1 MDMRITRRSFI
12 TATAA
17 LAGAVALPTSLAASF
32 HDRQRL
38 RIPELLDARSL
49 GQSITLEARA
59 GTTAFFPGIGSAT
72 LGYNGTYLGPTL
84 LMYSG
89 DEVEM
94 TVVNRL
100 RQPTTVHWHGLLVPG
115 ELDGGPHQTI
125 QPDATWRPVL
135 AVRQP
140 AATLFY
146 HSHLHQRTAEQVY
159 FGLAGMMIV
168 RDANEKG
175 LGLPSDYGV
184 DDLPLI
190 LQDRQFEDGRLVM
203 PGGMMTVMNG
213 ARGDTL
219 LVNGTANAFAPV
231 PARRVRLRIVNVSNG
246 RDYHL
251 AFDDGR
257 AFHWIATDSGLLAA
271 PLERRALSLS
281 PGERAEILVDFSD
294 GTGSTLVTGPD
305 RNALM
310 TGMAGRAR
318 SSRFDLWTQ
327 PVITFE
333 VGPREGVQATLP
345 ARLAELE
352 AWDVS
357 QAVRTRHFTLD
368 MGMGMMG
375 AGGMGAMGMR
385 GGTGMGSGM
394 DMFSINGRAFDMA
407 RVDERV
413 RLGDLE
419 IWEIAAATM
428 AHPFHVHGVQ
438 FQVLGRGTG
447 GPGAQDA
454 GLKDTVRVDEPVRLL
469 VRFAHPA
476 REAPFM
482 YHCHILE
489 HEDHGMMGQF
499 TVT

>member
-1 MDMRITRRSFI
+1 MKITRRSFI

-17 LAGAVALPTSLAASF
+17 LAGAVALPTSLAAWF

-84 LMYSG
+84 LMHSG

-146 HSHLHQRTAEQVY
+146 HSHLHHGTAEQVY
-159 FGLAGMMIV
+159 FGLAGMLIV
-168 RDANEKG
+168 RDASEAA

-190 LQDRQFEDGRLVM
+190 LQDRQFEGGRLVM
-203 PGGMMTVMNG
+203 PVGMMTVMSG

-219 LVNGTANAFAPV
+219 LVNGTANAYAPV
-231 PARRVRLRIVNVSNG
+231 PARRVRLRIVNASNA

-294 GTGSTLVTGPD
+294 GAAATLLTGPD
-305 RNALM
+305 RNAPM
-310 TGMAGRAR
+310 MGMMGRRPGPR
-318 SSRFDLWTQ
+318 SDLWTQ
-327 PVITFE
+327 PVLAFE
-333 VGPREGVQATLP
+333 VGPREGVPAALP
-345 ARLAELE
+345 TRLAELE
-352 AWDVS
+352 AWDAS
-357 QAVRTRHFTLD
+357 RAVRTRRFTLD

-375 AGGMGAMGMR
+375 GGMGGMGMR
-385 GGTGMGSGM
+385 RGPGMGGGM

-407 RVDERV
+407 RIDERV

-419 IWEIAAATM
+419 VWEVSGAMM
-428 AHPFHVHGVQ
+428 AHPFHIHGVR
-438 FQVLGRGTG
+438 FRVLG
-447 GPGAQDA
+447 DA
-454 GLKDTVRVDEPVRLL
+454 GTQGVGFKDTVRVEARARLL
-469 VRFAHPA
+469 VRFTQPA
-476 REAPFM
+476 RAAPFM